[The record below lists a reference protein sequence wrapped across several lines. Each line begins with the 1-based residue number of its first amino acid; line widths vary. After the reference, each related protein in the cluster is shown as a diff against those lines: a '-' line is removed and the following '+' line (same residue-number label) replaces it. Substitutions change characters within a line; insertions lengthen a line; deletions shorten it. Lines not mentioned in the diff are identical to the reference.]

1 MWTFRAMNT
10 DVTVCAPA
18 LDQAAEHALAVSIAA
33 LFDTTER
40 RFSRFLATSEL
51 SRLNRATHSVVVSA
65 ELLDLLRACRRHVA
79 DTRGLFDP
87 TIGGA
92 LVAAGYDRTF
102 APGALDRDHVS
113 DAPRRVRFDEVGIDE
128 SARIVYRPPHVQL
141 DFGGFLKGRTVD
153 RAAQTAPATA
163 LIDAGGDM
171 VVRGAGADGDGWL
184 VDIEDPRDPH
194 ATVATLRVRDRAV
207 ATSAANRRRWQ
218 TGPTLAHHLIDPR
231 SGLPSTSDLAQ
242 VTVLAP
248 TAERADV
255 AAKTTFLLGSCEG
268 RHFIADRAELAAVL
282 VTQDGSVDFVGDMEV
297 VSCEMRCAGS

>member
-10 DVTVCAPA
+10 DVTVFAPA
-18 LDQAAEHALAVSIAA
+18 LDDAAEHALATATAA
-33 LFDTTER
+33 LFEATER

-51 SRLNRATHSVVVSA
+51 SRLNRATSSIVVSA
-65 ELLDLLRACRRHVA
+65 ELLELLRACRTHVA

-87 TIGGA
+87 TIGSA

-102 APGALDRDHVS
+102 VPGALDRDHVS
-113 DAPRRVRFDEVGIDE
+113 DAPRRARFDEVGIDD

-153 RAAQTAPATA
+153 RAARAAPATA

-171 VVRGAGADGDGWL
+171 VLHGAGANGDGWL
-184 VDIEDPRDPH
+184 VDVEDPRDPR

-207 ATSAANRRRWQ
+207 ATSAANRRHWQ
-218 TGPTLAHHLIDPR
+218 AGPTHAHHLIDPR

-242 VTVLAP
+242 VTVIAP

-255 AAKTTFLLGSCEG
+255 AAKTAFLLGTG
-268 RHFIADRAELAAVL
+268 DGPRFIADRADLAAVL
-282 VTQDGSVDFVGDMEV
+282 VAQDGSVHFVGDMEV
-297 VSCEMRCAGS
+297 VSCETRCAGS